1 MIKKI
6 FTVTILLSFLVT
18 QGLSQTIIT
27 GTFNLRYDN
36 PKDSGNLWKDRAPV
50 AASLIRFHQ
59 FDIVGTQEGLRNQLD
74 DLQKSLPEYA
84 WYGIGRDDGRA
95 KGEHSAIFYK
105 KGKFNVIDSGDFW
118 LSGHPEKPGFGW
130 DARNNRICSWLK
142 LKEKSSRKSF
152 YVFNVHY
159 DHRGIEAR
167 KESSKLIM
175 QKIKSIAGDQPVIL
189 TGDFNGNHQSEWY
202 TFLNNSRLLKDALLQ
217 VNNPYVNNGSFN
229 SFQSNN
235 QSKDIIDHIF
245 VSKHFRVTRYGILTD
260 TYHGKYPSDHYPVL
274 TALVL
279 DK

>member
-1 MIKKI
+1 MIRI
-6 FTVTILLSFLVT
+6 VALYIVCCCLAA
-18 QGLSQTIIT
+18 QALSQTIIT

-50 AASLIRFHQ
+50 AASLIRFHE

-84 WYGIGRDDGRA
+84 WYGIGRDDGQA

-105 KGKFNVIDSGDFW
+105 KEKFNVIDSGDFW
-118 LSGHPEKPGFGW
+118 LSEHPEKPGFGW
-130 DARNNRICSWLK
+130 DARNNRICSWIK
-142 LKEKSSRKSF
+142 LKEKAGKKSF

-175 QKIKSIAGDQPVIL
+175 QKIQSIAGNQPVLL

-202 TFLNNSRLLKDALLQ
+202 AFINNGNLLKDALLQ
-217 VNNPYVNNGSFN
+217 VTKPYVNNGSFN

-235 QSKDIIDHIF
+235 PSNDIIDHIF
-245 VSKHFRVTRYGILTD
+245 LSKHFRATRYGILTD

-274 TALVL
+274 TELVL
-279 DK
+279 NK